1 MGYSLFSVFATSVA
15 DARLAS
21 DTCENLAL
29 CIERMIERELKTVE
43 KSMNG
48 DVAKSPTWNDLKD
61 TPEARDAVSKMEAHY
76 TPIVIELRQDIA
88 DKDQVI
94 NDQKAQIDALIK
106 TSQLQRWFIIGSCLG
121 MAIYLWFG

>member
-1 MGYSLFSVFATSVA
+1 
-15 DARLAS
+15 
-21 DTCENLAL
+21 
-29 CIERMIERELKTVE
+29 
-43 KSMNG
+43 
-48 DVAKSPTWNDLKD
+48 
-61 TPEARDAVSKMEAHY
+61 MEAHY

-121 MAIYLWFG
+121 MAIYLWFR